1 MVVFYRIGQIGRA
14 GKKPAEPPTG
24 RSAGLYTAQDP
35 RAVAEMAEKASPIR
49 VKPF

>member
-14 GKKPAEPPTG
+14 GKKPVEPPTG

-35 RAVAEMAEKASPIR
+35 RAVVFQNLFFMR
-49 VKPF
+49 WF